1 MTISCVEDNPMPMG
15 SNRIELTWLAA
26 SLVAANQQQH
36 FYVLRFM
43 WTAIE
48 SFEKMGLSPEQ
59 INELRGIYTGLA
71 EGVVFSDFINNQK
84 KGD

>member
-1 MTISCVEDNPMPMG
+1 MG

-26 SLVAANQQQH
+26 SLVAANQQQR

-43 WTAIE
+43 WTAIA
-48 SFEKMGLSPEQ
+48 SFEKMGLPPEQ

-71 EGVVFSDFINNQK
+71 EGVLFSDFIDQQK
-84 KGD
+84 KADSPSQPHS